1 MEQFASFLYNF
12 LCFALLIGA
21 IVAVMNSNLREV
33 RIWRRQDEIAARGVE
48 VQAEILARF
57 EAGALKGSDLAKA
70 RHSQMATWD
79 PLELELRYVF
89 DGREVVSRGRVS
101 VETYYRT
108 RSSKTLMIKVAPDQP
123 EQWTALP

>member
-1 MEQFASFLYNF
+1 MEQFAGCLFDL
-12 LCFALLIGA
+12 LGFAFMVGT
-21 IVAVMNSNLREV
+21 IVAVMYANLREV
-33 RIWRRQDEIAARGVE
+33 RIWRRQDEIAVRGVE
-48 VQAEILARF
+48 VEAEILARF

-108 RSSKTLMIKVAPDQP
+108 RSSKALMIKVAPDQP
-123 EQWTALP
+123 EQWTALA